1 MELFRITC
9 LREVDNEPNFS
20 FLKAWWNIIDFSLSK
35 EIWMF
40 FRFLLRLILHWL
52 FCDRFYL
59 KLKYFQIHSEN
70 NYSHFAKIAGNS
82 WNFDCFYRWKIRH
95 MVWSKRN
102 LLLLY
107 LIISSRIR
115 PSNEG
120 FCSLLF
126 ELKTFS
132 ERISHIRQAGY
143 ILLLVFY
150 IPSPS
155 IGSKSTRI

>member
-120 FCSLLF
+120 FCS
-126 ELKTFS
+126 
-132 ERISHIRQAGY
+132 
-143 ILLLVFY
+143 VFFDWPY
-150 IPSPS
+150 SPS
-155 IGSKSTRI
+155 RLYFTLSFLPWLSKILEVSNTHRMPF